1 MSMKKY
7 SKLMSL
13 FLLMVSL
20 PNYLFAEVENE
31 KLNTIANNVQSLNDS
46 ELNKLAELIRNKN
59 EVEVPLHIHK
69 ETIVKK
75 KTILKK
81 EKSIISSNEN
91 SDKMKKILTALGG
104 LAAKEGTESAC
115 TFCSAILKDVT
126 VNKVE
131 VIDMS
136 QDWIKLRIK
145 KGNTLSYFA
154 NSYYG
159 DANSYQRILD
169 TNKNEISNDMIYEG
183 KTLTLPRIETL
194 EEQNKKESLS
204 CKFCAALL
212 SDSSLKNI
220 KVLKVHR
227 NWVEVQIKSGDTLSH
242 LALKYYGKA
251 SAYVII
257 YNANIETIPKNY
269 LLFPGDIVKV
279 PTL

>member
-1 MSMKKY
+1 M
-7 SKLMSL
+7 
-13 FLLMVSL
+13 
-20 PNYLFAEVENE
+20 
-31 KLNTIANNVQSLNDS
+31 
-46 ELNKLAELIRNKN
+46 
-59 EVEVPLHIHK
+59 
-69 ETIVKK
+69 
-75 KTILKK
+75 KK
-81 EKSIISSNEN
+81 EKRIISSDEN

-145 KGNTLSYFA
+145 KGNTLSNFA

-159 DANSYQRILD
+159 NANSYQRILD
-169 TNKNEISNDMIYEG
+169 VNGDQIDGNEVIYEG

-220 KVLKVHR
+220 KVLKVHKD
-227 NWVEVQIKSGDTLSH
+227 WVEVQIKSGDTLSH

-251 SAYVII
+251 SKYMII